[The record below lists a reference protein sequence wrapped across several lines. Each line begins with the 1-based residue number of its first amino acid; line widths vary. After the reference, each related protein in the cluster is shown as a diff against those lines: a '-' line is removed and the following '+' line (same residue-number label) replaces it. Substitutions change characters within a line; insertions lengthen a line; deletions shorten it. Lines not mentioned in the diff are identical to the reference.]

1 MKIKLLVL
9 VFAFAF
15 NFSNAQQVTFKQV
28 SESTKRIRGKITSYV
43 TSMGDTINI
52 GDKVKFG
59 NPSNANNSFV
69 YISEF
74 MPLSTPTLA
83 SIRAQGWNSE
93 VLKMR
98 ISGTKRKGYKVTF
111 TSKTEGGFT
120 RYLYDYETALSVGEI
135 ASDVL
140 SRTEAIAK
148 LKEAKDLL
156 DLGMVTQ
163 EEFNALRKELTPII
177 MNKQ

>member
-1 MKIKLLVL
+1 MKKKFLVL
-9 VFAFAF
+9 VFALVF

-83 SIRAQGWNSE
+83 SIRAQGWDSE

-98 ISGTKRKGYKVTF
+98 ISGSKRKGYKVAF
-111 TSKTEGGFT
+111 TSKTEDGFT
-120 RYLYDYETALSVGEI
+120 RYLYNYETALTVGEI
-135 ASDVL
+135 VTDRL
-140 SRTEAIAK
+140 SRLEAIAK
-148 LKEAKDLL
+148 LKESKDLL
-156 DLGMVTQ
+156 DLGMVTK
-163 EEFNALRKELTPII
+163 EEFNRLRKELTPII
-177 MNKQ
+177 MSN

>member
-1 MKIKLLVL
+1 MKKKLLVL
-9 VFAFAF
+9 VFALAF

-28 SESTKRIRGKITSYV
+28 SESTKRIKGKITSYV

-69 YISEF
+69 YIYEF
-74 MPLSTPTLA
+74 AALTTPTLA
-83 SIRAQGWNSE
+83 SIRAQGWDSE

-98 ISGTKRKGYKVTF
+98 ISGTKRKGYEVTF

-120 RYLYDYETALSVGEI
+120 RYLYGYEKALSVGEL
-135 ASDVL
+135 ATDRL
-140 SRTEAIAK
+140 SRAEAIAK
-148 LKEAKDLL
+148 LKESKDLL
-156 DLGMVTQ
+156 DLGMLTQ
-163 EEFNALRKELTPII
+163 EEFNALRKDLTPII
-177 MNKQ
+177 MGKN